1 MKSTMWKMFDLPM
14 KQYTSS
20 AVKPLLDESIAGGKM
35 FNNILVFQVIELD
48 DEVLEID
55 EEIIIKRQPQ
65 HGYYMCDIGLAQG
78 LFAP

>member
-55 EEIIIKRQPQ
+55 EEIIIKR
-65 HGYYMCDIGLAQG
+65 
-78 LFAP
+78 